1 MRLLLDTHV
10 LLWALSDSKRLP
22 TETRDLIASADNEIL
37 FSAASIWEIAIKEQ
51 LLRAQF
57 GVDAETIIDAARETG
72 FTELAVSAQHAA
84 GVAKLPL
91 HHKDPF
97 DRMLISQALTEPARL
112 LTADRTLGAYS
123 KDLVALIE

>member
-22 TETRDLIASADNEIL
+22 AETRDLIASADNEIL

>member
-1 MRLLLDTHV
+1 MRFLLDTHV
-10 LLWALSDSKRLP
+10 LLWALADPKRLP
-22 TETRDLIASADNEIL
+22 EPVFELIETTGNEIL
-37 FSAASIWEIAIKEQ
+37 FSSASIWEIAIKSQ
-51 LLRAQF
+51 LLRAEF

-84 GVAKLPL
+84 SVAKLPL

-97 DRMLISQALTEPARL
+97 DRMLICQALTEPARL
-112 LTADRTLGAYS
+112 LTADRTLRAYS

>member
-22 TETRDLIASADNEIL
+22 AETRDLIASADNEIL

-72 FTELAVSAQHAA
+72 FTELAVSAQHAT
-84 GVAKLPL
+84 GVSKLPL

-97 DRMLISQALTEPARL
+97 DRMLISQALTEPERL